1 MDAHQDI
8 GKKDRHLSD
17 QVPRMIFKIKQ
28 TDGETDRQTDAG
40 QKEIRIDHLSF
51 QLRLVKQTDVIAV
64 ERLPYEHA
72 NGLEVNLASLKDQ
85 ILKIS

>member
-1 MDAHQDI
+1 MTYEN
-8 GKKDRHLSD
+8 
-17 QVPRMIFKIKQ
+17 V
-28 TDGETDRQTDAG
+28 
-40 QKEIRIDHLSF
+40 IRIDHLSF